1 MWVLGV
7 GLSWGDLRWRSVAL
21 LPFFWNRFTRGS
33 VSPSLPLQQK
43 KRTTR
48 LLVYV
53 KLWEK
58 LRFTKDWTSFP
69 WIHLAFFPYSS
80 PIHKIYWQGWVTIFW
95 MWSDPPLQSDP
106 SWIHLSQDQMGQVSM
121 GIIIIKKKTGV
132 TSLNDLLDF
141 GHTVLSRGSELLYI
155 MCG

>member
-21 LPFFWNRFTRGS
+21 LPFFWNLFTRGS

-43 KRTTR
+43 KKKTAK
-48 LLVYV
+48 LLVYTLLQWSFR
-53 KLWEK
+53 KSCEL
-58 LRFTKDWTSFP
+58 LRTGRRSLGF
-69 WIHLAFFPYSS
+69 ILLFFPYSS

-95 MWSDPPLQSDP
+95 MWSDPPLRSDP
-106 SWIHLSQDQMGQVSM
+106 SWIHLSQDQMGQVNTA
-121 GIIIIKKKTGV
+121 KKSVPG
-132 TSLNDLLDF
+132 LNGLLNC
-141 GHTVLSRGSELLYI
+141 GNTVLSSGSELRKM